1 MEKKNKNY
9 LIKRSELVKI
19 SGVRDSTIKFYSEQ
33 GLLSY
38 KKKDKRLAR
47 RYDQPETIKRLN
59 EIKKLKDKRLRIDE
73 IKKHFRK

>member
-1 MEKKNKNY
+1 MAKAKNN
-9 LIKRSELVKI
+9 LIKRSELAKI

-33 GLLSY
+33 GLLPY
-38 KKKDKRLAR
+38 QKKDKQLAR
-47 RYDQPETIKRLN
+47 RYDQSEAVKRLN